1 MKISSKEG
9 TVVLDYYPLKSWQSK
24 IFPEKYLRVLSFKG
38 DIQNKRI
45 EEENMRIKEWEKK
58 FDEEQRK
65 KEDELIKKFYNQET
79 DIQSQNDDNNDEGS
93 KSN

>member
-45 EEENMRIKEWEKK
+45 VSLSALLKTK
-58 FDEEQRK
+58 D
-65 KEDELIKKFYNQET
+65 
-79 DIQSQNDDNNDEGS
+79 
-93 KSN
+93 

>member
-38 DIQNKRI
+38 DI
-45 EEENMRIKEWEKK
+45 
-58 FDEEQRK
+58 
-65 KEDELIKKFYNQET
+65 
-79 DIQSQNDDNNDEGS
+79 
-93 KSN
+93 

>member
-45 EEENMRIKEWEKK
+45 VTEEKL
-58 FDEEQRK
+58 DEEVR
-65 KEDELIKKFYNQET
+65 DRVDNYNYNVT
-79 DIQSQNDDNNDEGS
+79 DNLLNLPQFHTLGGAL
-93 KSN
+93 